1 MVGSDYYKKY
11 IGDMIAHNPTVITIK
26 RTEEQDN
33 GYGGTTTVDLPP
45 FDLSVMIY
53 KKRSNREIIDTSGMI
68 IGHAA
73 GGVWKLLASGDAD
86 IKRGDTFTAD
96 GTSFKV
102 AFVNNFY
109 DICKQVELEAVSYV

>member
-11 IGDMIAHNPTVITIK
+11 INDMIAHNPTTITIK

-33 GYGGTTTVDLPP
+33 GYGGTVSVDLPP

-68 IGHAA
+68 VGYAA
-73 GGVWKLLASGDAD
+73 GGAWKLLASGDAD